1 MTNREFFL
9 ARREAEYP
17 TTFKVLEALPA
28 DQLDFRLHPR
38 GRSARELATHIIY
51 GDVIGAELAVNH
63 RIDYQEPP
71 PAASHQEL
79 LTFADKANN
88 DLCAELAK
96 LSEEDWQR
104 KATFRAGKKE
114 FPVVLGEFL
123 WFIHFGLI
131 HHRGQLST
139 YLRPMGGKVPAIYG
153 PSADEPG
160 GL

>member
-9 ARREAEYP
+9 ARRAAEYP

-38 GRSARELATHIIY
+38 GRSARDLATHIIY

-79 LTFADKANN
+79 LVFADKANN
-88 DLCAELAK
+88 DFRAELAK

-160 GL
+160 EL